1 MISNI
6 DHIREVASRDQ
17 YITEIKVFT
26 DSLMAQDKA
35 KALFLIKTLFFA
47 PETHP
52 KVRYVIAER
61 MGKVGQKQ
69 MFQQLLSYFILRK
82 FPDTVSLIAA
92 LKSFGDPEAAP
103 ALMAYYPEA
112 SFRECLEII
121 DALSTSQS
129 PDSLEFLSQIYNEQ
143 MEYQQS
149 FDRQEMEEIRQQ
161 ATLAMG
167 KGIMRFDF
175 F

>member
-6 DHIREVASRDQ
+6 DNIREVASKDQ

-26 DSLMAQDKA
+26 DSLIGQDKA
-35 KALFLIKTLFFA
+35 KALFLVKTLFFA

-52 KVRYVIAER
+52 KVRYIIAER

-69 MFQQLLSYFILRK
+69 LFQQLLSYFILRK

-92 LKSFGDPEAAP
+92 LKSFGDPESAP
-103 ALMAYYPEA
+103 ALIAYYPQATFNE
-112 SFRECLEII
+112 SLEII

-129 PDSLEFLSQIYNEQ
+129 PESLEFLSGVYNEQ
-143 MEYQQS
+143 VEQNPEFS
-149 FDRQEMEEIRQQ
+149 RSEIEEIRQQ

-167 KGIMRFDF
+167 KGMMRFDF